1 MKFISLRQ
9 PYADMLAIGKKVIEC
24 RKWYTK
30 FRGDFL
36 IHASKTIDVNA
47 CEYYKINSND
57 VVRGAIIGKAQLYDV
72 KNI

>member
-1 MKFISLRQ
+1 
-9 PYADMLAIGKKVIEC
+9 
-24 RKWYTK
+24 
-30 FRGDFL
+30 L